1 LNAHSRLQV
10 ALVAG
15 EASGD
20 ALAAGVM
27 AELRARVPEVDF
39 YGVAGDR
46 MVAAGCEAWFRAE
59 GLSLIGLTEIVRHV
73 PRLYL
78 MRRALLKRI
87 AARPPDVFI
96 GIDTPAFNIPIEARL
111 RRLGIPTV
119 QYVSPQVWAW
129 RQSRVATIREATD
142 LVLCILPFET
152 AFYEAN
158 GVNARFVGHPMADE
172 IPFVVDRAA
181 ARESL
186 GLPQAGTL
194 LALLPGSRP
203 SEVGQLSRPFLEAAA
218 WLRMQGHPVEVVV
231 ALASA
236 AIEDVYRH
244 ATDDIELTP
253 PPRLIT
259 GRAREII
266 AAADL
271 VLAASGTATLET
283 ALLKRPM
290 VVAYRISPLTLKLAR
305 VMGLGRLSYYSL
317 PNLLAGRRIV
327 PELVQQQV
335 RGELLGAALR
345 EFLDGRPPEP
355 DWYDAFTRI
364 HRELRCDAS
373 AQAAT
378 AILDLLAARSTTTKF

>member
-1 LNAHSRLQV
+1 LNSHSRLQV

-20 ALAAGVM
+20 ALAAGLM
-27 AELRARVPEVDF
+27 AEIRARVPAVEF

-73 PRLYL
+73 PRLYR

-87 AARPPDVFI
+87 AARSPDVFI
-96 GIDTPAFNIPIEARL
+96 GIDTPGFNISVEARL

-129 RQSRVATIREATD
+129 RQSRVARIREATD
-142 LVLCILPFET
+142 LVLCILPFE
-152 AFYEAN
+152 AGFYEAN
-158 GVNARFVGHPMADE
+158 GVNACFVGHPMADE
-172 IPFVVDRAA
+172 IPFEVDRAA
-181 ARESL
+181 ARAAL
-186 GLPQAGTL
+186 GLPRDATL

-203 SEVGQLSRPFLEAAA
+203 SEVSQLSRPFLEAAG
-218 WLRMQGHPVEVVV
+218 WLRAHGQPVEVAV
-231 ALASA
+231 ALASD
-236 AIEDVYRH
+236 AIADVYRH
-244 ATDDIELTP
+244 ATTDVELSP
-253 PPRLIT
+253 PPHLVT
-259 GRAREII
+259 GRAREIM

-271 VLAASGTATLET
+271 VLAASGTATLEA

-290 VVAYRISPLTLKLAR
+290 VVAYRISPLTLKLLR
-305 VMGLGRLSYYSL
+305 GMGLGRLSHYSL

-327 PELVQQQV
+327 PEFVQEQV

-378 AILDLLAARSTTTKF
+378 AILDLLAARSATTKF